1 MTSILQHID
10 WLNGRVP
17 DAVRAHLRQLVAVVG
32 FLPHKQPL
40 AVVTADAVLLAANR
54 PFLDLLGASRRRA
67 ARRRLGRL
75 HARLERAHGLG

>member
-54 PFLDLLGASRRRA
+54 PFLDLLGTSSDEHGTLRRP
-67 ARRRLGRL
+67 G
-75 HARLERAHGLG
+75 